1 MLLSLVCL
9 TAQILKVS
17 FHIYGDT
24 PIQRKEHMGYLPQE
38 YRFEFLSLRKTYP
51 TYMSTM
57 QVVCVFSSLFC
68 FIILHKKSH
77 SKFFSSRRDIG

>member
-17 FHIYGDT
+17 FHIHGDT
-24 PIQRKEHMGYLPQE
+24 PIQKKEHMEYLPQE

-51 TYMSTM
+51 KMHVHNAGSM
-57 QVVCVFSSLFC
+57 C
-68 FIILHKKSH
+68 F
-77 SKFFSSRRDIG
+77 FFTFLLYYFA